1 MMDEAFKIVPSDE
14 PEWGTIGG
22 GIREF
27 NIHQTGDGR
36 HERFCY
42 VLQGPGEEIVGGVI
56 AEVYWEWLYLDLL
69 WVREDLRGRGY
80 GHQLLIVA
88 EDEARKKGAK
98 NVFLDTFSFQAPKF
112 YERHGYEVFGEL
124 EEFPPGH
131 RRYYF
136 RKRL

>member
-14 PEWGTIGG
+14 PEWGIIGG

-27 NIHQTGDGR
+27 NVQQTGDGR

-42 VLQGPGEEIVGGVI
+42 VLRDSGQEIVGGVI
-56 AEVYWEWLYLDLL
+56 AEIYWEWLYLDLL
-69 WVREDLRGRGY
+69 WVREDLRGRGF
-80 GHQLLIVA
+80 GRQLLIVA